1 MNKLLTLKEIAK
13 DLGVPESTLRKY
25 REMFGAFI
33 PSVGSGRSRRYKE
46 EATEILSEIRNLR
59 EEMGL
64 PWDAITDRLVQKYP
78 MDGTVS
84 APPHDTVPAHHVQE
98 YHHVQSAPPSI
109 KASNESN
116 GHGVAE
122 KLSAMNEKQAMMLNA
137 VAIELAR
144 SIENVG
150 ARTRKDFDNL
160 RSNVGR
166 AMETLYHAMSLAN
179 RREES
184 LLTDIQKRLTTLEK
198 EVQAAGELRKK
209 NSELIAKMEKKTVP
223 PAEPVKQLPKQPVVV
238 EVKAASS
245 VDEKRMAD
253 LKRAVIIAKE
263 QIKKKD
269 QALKEYKDA
278 FEHLKKENT
287 ELKKPRPETSTHIAR
302 EHSHRSSEEDGTY
315 EPRSSHGGKSF
326 FARLFGK

>member
-33 PSVGSGRSRRYKE
+33 PSIGSGRSRRYKE

-64 PWDAITDRLVQKYP
+64 PWDAISDRLAQKYP

-84 APPHDTVPAHHVQE
+84 APPHDSSQTHHVQE

-109 KASNESN
+109 KVSHESS

-144 SIENVG
+144 SIEKVG
-150 ARTRKDFDNL
+150 AQTRKDFDNL

-184 LLTDIQKRLTTLEK
+184 LLTDIQKRLTALEK
-198 EVQAAGELRKK
+198 EVQTAGELRKK
-209 NSELIAKMEKKTVP
+209 NTELIEKMEKKTLPV
-223 PAEPVKQLPKQPVVV
+223 AEPKPLPKPPV
-238 EVKAASS
+238 EAVKAASNG
-245 VDEKRMAD
+245 DAKMMAD

-269 QALKEYKDA
+269 HALKEYKDA
-278 FEHLKKENT
+278 FESVKRENI
-287 ELKKPRPETSTHIAR
+287 ELKKPRQEISTHIAR
-302 EHSHRSSEEDGTY
+302 EHSHRGSEDDGTY
-315 EPRSSHGGKSF
+315 EPRRSHDGKSF
-326 FARLFGK
+326 FSRLFGK